1 MPLAVTMRGR
11 ARKKN
16 RHGSGRR
23 SKKRSSAAQNR
34 TPDGNACGRP
44 LLPPRPPCGGPRGAS
59 QSPLRASP
67 LALGRRP
74 PPPSLPPSGGAARAA
89 CGAAGRRV
97 TSAFVRASHEC
108 KCGAARYQSERARA
122 GARARRGRPHACAAR
137 PLVVRGG
144 RVRRSPGP
152 PACVCRPNAFILM
165 CREPPRPRRPG
176 LPGAGAGRPPA
187 PLLLRVPP
195 RACRARARPLN
206 AC

>member
-1 MPLAVTMRGR
+1 MRGR
-11 ARKKN
+11 ARKKT
-16 RHGSGRR
+16 G
-23 SKKRSSAAQNR
+23 AARGAVRKNAAARPQTAR
-34 TPDGNACGRP
+34 QMATPAGAP
-44 LLPPRPPCGGPRGAS
+44 SFPPRPPSGGPRGAS

-74 PPPSLPPSGGAARAA
+74 PPPSLPPSLPPSGGAARAA

-97 TSAFVRASHEC
+97 FSAFVRASHEC

-122 GARARRGRPHACAAR
+122 GARARRGRPRACAAR

-176 LPGAGAGRPPA
+176 LPGAGAGRRQP

-195 RACRARARPLN
+195 RARCARARPLT